1 MAERKKIRLSLQ
13 EVQPGMA
20 VAEPICLEGE
30 KIAFLAE
37 GALLTERIL
46 ELLRLR
52 GQDAVV
58 VYVPAAND
66 ANFAMQ
72 TLFRETYQSLLGTL
86 EGVFQQLR
94 YGGVVEK
101 ESLDLLAEETMVVVH
116 QPDIFSL
123 LSMAG
128 QGRESFLHHSLNV
141 GLLCGLL
148 AIWQSY
154 DETMVRDAVT
164 AGLLHDMGK
173 SRVPEHILEK
183 HDVLLAHEQHVM
195 HCHPFHSYQLL
206 LGVSVPDRVCRAALH
221 HHERLD
227 GSGYPEGLKG
237 DDISPLAQLVAI
249 ADVYDAMVSPR
260 PYREAHSPLE
270 ALEELLQGMFERF
283 NPAICM
289 KMADRLKDLLL
300 GATVVLDD
308 GREGVIRQFPHSLS
322 PRPLIELPAGMYLD
336 LDREPDLG
344 LVAIHG
350 LQGTWGSRGGV
361 ESGNC

>member
-1 MAERKKIRLSLQ
+1 MAERKKIRLALQ

-20 VAEPICLEGE
+20 VAEPICLAGE
-30 KIAFLAE
+30 KTVFLAE
-37 GALLTERIL
+37 GALLTKRIL

-52 GQDAVV
+52 EQATLAIYAPSGADA
-58 VYVPAAND
+58 D
-66 ANFAMQ
+66 FAME
-72 TLFRETYQSLLGTL
+72 TLFRETYQNLLGTL
-86 EGVFQQLR
+86 EGVFQKLR

-101 ESLDLLAEETMVVVH
+101 EQLNVLAEETMVVLH

-123 LSMAG
+123 LSMSG

-148 AIWQSY
+148 AVWQNY
-154 DETMVRDAVT
+154 DETMVRDAVM

-173 SRVPEHILEK
+173 SRVPGHILEK
-183 HDVLLAHEQHVM
+183 DHELLAHEQQVI

-206 LGVSVPDRVCRAALH
+206 LGVSVSDRVCRAALH

-237 DDISPLAQLVAI
+237 DEISPLAQLVAI

-260 PYREAHSPLE
+260 PYREAQSPLA

-289 KMADRLKDLLL
+289 GMADHLKDLLL

-308 GREGVIRQFPHSLS
+308 GRKGIIRQFPHSMS
-322 PRPLIELPAGMYLD
+322 PRPLIELPEGIYLD
-336 LDREPDLG
+336 LERQSELG
-344 LVAIHG
+344 FAAIYG
-350 LQGTWGSRGGV
+350 LQGTWGGRGEA
-361 ESGNC
+361 ES